1 MKRFFNER
9 DIEELSKKA
18 LMCLPEKCGC
28 IGGEIYYENEC
39 LTNFLPVVI
48 RCYDQIDI
56 HDHHSEMMI
65 CVGAIKKGELVGTV
79 DMKQEC
85 LGTLDFQ
92 YEISNILYT
101 NTLIKSANRL
111 IENILRMQLSLVKK
125 ETKYIASRLGFFEID
140 GRHGYIAGDCCIGM
154 EEYDIAIAPPLK
166 EYHLLPEKEVSMQ
179 YSSRNV
185 QNYIRN
191 VLKWNKRVTPFLLA
205 ADVLGILKSVFA
217 DAGVPIKFAIYAM
230 GEQSTGKTTTVTN
243 CCSLYNRHNDI
254 EYFLHNLTATE
265 AKLHQI
271 LNIEGDM
278 PIIIDDLRLSDSA
291 STMRQEQQRLDNLI
305 RVAANNVGKE
315 SMSYQYE
322 VNGLAIF
329 LGEYPLKNA
338 ATNNRIILLQF
349 FKEDLNKEKLNLI
362 RSQPDCMSFFF
373 ARFIRWATE
382 NYEVIKCKIQN
393 QFKAYLSAERSK
405 EAYQERLRAHGN
417 TLIMGFNLFLDFCN
431 AEGWEMEYSAED
443 FKLDTENLIENQIEY
458 LELDGKEKEDYI
470 IPLYLEVRKILDED
484 ERCRLNPKK
493 TNWQQPLYY
502 DGKEE
507 RICIP
512 TSTLQDM
519 LENAGI
525 KVTTLTAIND
535 FETANLLITNSNSK
549 VRVRTKKIAKRRCY
563 IIKYDEWTEYV
574 QTIVERDENKTY

>member
-18 LMCLPEKCGC
+18 LMCLPKKCDC

-65 CVGAIKKGELVGTV
+65 CVGAIKKGKLVGTV
-79 DMKQEC
+79 DMKQEY

-92 YEISNILYT
+92 HEISNILYT
-101 NTLIKSANRL
+101 NTLIK
-111 IENILRMQLSLVKK
+111 I
-125 ETKYIASRLGFFEID
+125 
-140 GRHGYIAGDCCIGM
+140 
-154 EEYDIAIAPPLK
+154 
-166 EYHLLPEKEVSMQ
+166 
-179 YSSRNV
+179 
-185 QNYIRN
+185 
-191 VLKWNKRVTPFLLA
+191 
-205 ADVLGILKSVFA
+205 
-217 DAGVPIKFAIYAM
+217 
-230 GEQSTGKTTTVTN
+230 
-243 CCSLYNRHNDI
+243 
-254 EYFLHNLTATE
+254 
-265 AKLHQI
+265 
-271 LNIEGDM
+271 
-278 PIIIDDLRLSDSA
+278 
-291 STMRQEQQRLDNLI
+291 
-305 RVAANNVGKE
+305 
-315 SMSYQYE
+315 
-322 VNGLAIF
+322 AIF

-373 ARFIRWATE
+373 VRFIRWATE

-393 QFKAYLSAERSK
+393 QFKAYLSAESSK
-405 EAYQERLRAHGN
+405 EAYQERLRSHGN

-484 ERCRLNPKK
+484 ERCRSNPKK